1 MVSSQKTVVLCLFVL
16 LSTFGVLVDAGQG
29 LMGLFGGGKGHGS
42 HGAIETLLV
51 AGILASLLRKSK
63 KNQGHSH
70 GHGHGHGHGHSHGLI
85 QGHGGYASEGIHLAL
100 QQAYAQQLYAQQAYV
115 PYHYGLAYQHG
126 FGF

>member
-1 MVSSQKTVVLCLFVL
+1 MASSQKIIFLSLCVL

-29 LMGLFGGGKGHGS
+29 FMGLFGGGKGHGG

-51 AGILASLLRKSK
+51 AGILASLLKKSK
-63 KNQGHSH
+63 KHQGHSH
-70 GHGHGHGHGHSHGLI
+70 GHSLGHSH
-85 QGHGGYASEGIHLAL
+85 GHGGYAAEGIPLAV
-100 QQAYAQQLYAQQAYV
+100 QQAYAQQLYAQQAYA